1 MIQLFKSGLRT
12 LRTNSQLMFVVALV
26 IFFPTLFIY
35 TFNQF
40 VSAAKSNTHTVL
52 LQEINT
58 LQDTLEFLSSQDK
71 EALDFAT
78 HLTSKQ
84 SDLKKFRIVEESEK
98 GLVITSDFDSSKIGQ
113 IETNVSPYKSA
124 LIESGRTFVYEI
136 TVNNTEI
143 SQAVRAVESS
153 DKPTYYIFTE
163 HDFSELNSVLNSR
176 IQNAYLILT
185 FIFIFII
192 CLAYWIARQINYNNK
207 YLKSLAELEERDLF
221 INSLA
226 HEFRAPLTA
235 IRGYASL
242 IQESSGTTN
251 EQNDFAFR
259 IKESTNRLVILI
271 NDFLEAAKIQS
282 GKLKT
287 EFSEFDITSVLNKVV
302 LEMKP
307 LADIKKLE
315 LKTSLP
321 NLPVMITSDTKRI
334 EQILTNIIS
343 NSIKYTA
350 EGEVKISL
358 ESNLLNTTIVIAD
371 TGAGINAIDQKKL
384 FSPFVRVGSAEQN
397 NTVTGSGLGMW
408 ITKRLVE
415 QLSGEISLESIS
427 GVGTHV
433 IIKFKNK
440 HHHG

>member
-12 LRTNSQLMFVVALV
+12 LQTNSQLMFVVTLV

-58 LQDTLEFLSSQDK
+58 LQDTLEFLSFQDK
-71 EALDFAT
+71 KALDFAT

-124 LIESGRTFVYEI
+124 LIESGQTFVYEI
-136 TVNNTEI
+136 TVNNTKI
-143 SQAVRAVESS
+143 FQAVRAVESP
-153 DKPTYYIFTE
+153 DRPTYYIFTE

-192 CLAYWIARQINYNNK
+192 CLAYWIARQINYNAK

-242 IQESSGTTN
+242 IQESSDTTN

-287 EFSEFDITSVLNKVV
+287 EFSEFDISSVLNKVV

-315 LKTSLP
+315 LKTTVP
-321 NLPVMITSDTKRI
+321 NLPVMITSDAKRI

-350 EGEVKISL
+350 EGEVKIYL

-384 FSPFVRVGSAEQN
+384 FLPFVRVGSAEQN

-433 IIKFKNK
+433 IIKLKNK
-440 HHHG
+440 QHHE

>member
-1 MIQLFKSGLRT
+1 MIQLFKSGLHT
-12 LRTNSQLMFVVALV
+12 LRTNSQLMFVAALV

-58 LQDTLEFLSSQDK
+58 LQDTLEFLSSQNK

-124 LIESGRTFVYEI
+124 LIESGQTFVYEI

-143 SQAVRAVESS
+143 SQAVRAVESP
-153 DKPTYYIFTE
+153 DRPTYYIFTE

-192 CLAYWIARQINYNNK
+192 CLAYWIARQINYNDK

-242 IQESSGTTN
+242 IQESSDTTN

-287 EFSEFDITSVLNKVV
+287 EFSEFDIKFVLNKVV

-321 NLPVMITSDTKRI
+321 NLPVMITSDAKRI

-415 QLSGEISLESIS
+415 QLSGEISLESIN

-433 IIKFKNK
+433 IIKLKNK